1 MLKVDCLRDDME
13 KLISI
18 INRDRYTY
26 LIFKYEQDELDKIE
40 DSVKELINRLIGI
53 IPVEV
58 DDNLFSE
65 ITEMCGLEE
74 IIDIVNSIDRNGE
87 LVEIYNYNW

>member
-40 DSVKELINRLIGI
+40 DSVKELINRLTGI

>member
-26 LIFKYEQDELDKIE
+26 LIFKYEQYELDKIE

-53 IPVEV
+53 IPVEI

-65 ITEMCGLEE
+65 ITEMCDLEE

>member
-1 MLKVDCLRDDME
+1 MSIISS

-74 IIDIVNSIDRNGE
+74 IIDIVNSIDS
-87 LVEIYNYNW
+87 L